1 MQEVPCHK
9 EEEVMA
15 TRWSFFGEK
24 WKTTTEVP
32 GIASMVLLRQ
42 CLDLLDIS
50 QSGKATLKMKLCA
63 FIHMYHSL
71 QKCGYQFTVLLYSSV
86 QSMAMPG
93 GHFAHQ
99 KKGLL
104 KKIKNFI

>member
-71 QKCGYQFTVLLYSSV
+71 QKFGYQLYKLFFPFCV
-86 QSMAMPG
+86 
-93 GHFAHQ
+93 
-99 KKGLL
+99 K
-104 KKIKNFI
+104 